1 MGENT
6 MNKTALPR
14 EMLVRL
20 PKYLRYLREFALHNK
35 TKVSSG
41 ELAEKLGIT
50 ASQVRR
56 DLGQIGVNG
65 HNGFGYIVSDVHRHI
80 AEQLG
85 LYSVQRVA
93 ILGAGNI
100 GHALTGHRM
109 FQSRGFELVGVY
121 DHDPSLVGTVIGGFT
136 VQDISSLAA
145 LPPEK
150 RPTIA
155 ILAVSSESANEV
167 ARYVASLGIRGIL
180 NFCYTDIDMTEQIL
194 VENIHIDDSLMML
207 SYQLNQL

>member
-1 MGENT
+1 